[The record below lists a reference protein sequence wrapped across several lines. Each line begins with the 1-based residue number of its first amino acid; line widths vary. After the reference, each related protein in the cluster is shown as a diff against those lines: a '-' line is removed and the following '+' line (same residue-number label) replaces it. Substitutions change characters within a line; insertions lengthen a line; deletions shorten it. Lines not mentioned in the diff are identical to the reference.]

1 MGADTGDD
9 EIIISGIQ
17 IQFFHFKARLPVFHV
32 ADVCIQRCDVPL
44 TGSSVVRMGR
54 WATTD
59 VFFTQPIA
67 GVVTRMKPGQAE
79 VGYLVMLVSGF
90 GKPLYQCAEELEAN
104 IFIGFLYL
112 MLFLQLPQCGAFF
125 INEVVGRDVFGA
137 KLKCLTQIVLP
148 SVEGFTGEA
157 VHQVDA
163 DVVETGFAAT
173 VVSLDGL

>member
-1 MGADTGDD
+1 
-9 EIIISGIQ
+9 
-17 IQFFHFKARLPVFHV
+17 
-32 ADVCIQRCDVPL
+32 
-44 TGSSVVRMGR
+44 
-54 WATTD
+54 
-59 VFFTQPIA
+59 
-67 GVVTRMKPGQAE
+67 MKPGQAE

-112 MLFLQLPQCGAFF
+112 MLFLQFPQCSAFF

-157 VHQVDA
+157 VHQVDT

>member
-1 MGADTGDD
+1 
-9 EIIISGIQ
+9 
-17 IQFFHFKARLPVFHV
+17 
-32 ADVCIQRCDVPL
+32 
-44 TGSSVVRMGR
+44 
-54 WATTD
+54 
-59 VFFTQPIA
+59 
-67 GVVTRMKPGQAE
+67 MKPGQAE

-148 SVEGFTGEA
+148 SVEDGDSIA
-157 VHQVDA
+157 VYTNNYARYADA
-163 DVVETGFAAT
+163 PLPLSE
-173 VVSLDGL
+173 VSLTGILEWGAYGRSSAKCYHITMRYERDCESM